1 MISNLL
7 RFSLCR
13 NSLFLEDPFYAVT
26 PEDHSKDMHSA
37 LLKLSNGHLFRIVPN
52 AAVLHLVLGRKR
64 LCDLLH
70 HIRAAGLDHIIPGAD
85 TERRHADASAPVCH
99 NKALKAPLIPEDCSS
114 QVIVICRR
122 HTIDIVVGGHYT
134 VGLCLLHRQF
144 KALQIDFPQGTLG
157 NNVVGIGPQ
166 GLLIIA
172 RKVLHGNAHAVFL
185 DALCR
190 VSPARAVYISCNP
203 ETQRRDLEYLSEQGW
218 KVESIQGVDMFPH
231 TQHIETVALLTRTR
245 AAHGKKHL

>member
-1 MISNLL
+1 
-7 RFSLCR
+7 
-13 NSLFLEDPFYAVT
+13 
-26 PEDHSKDMHSA
+26 MHSA

-122 HTIDIVVGGHYT
+122 HTIDIGMQEVAESSLAKYVQEMAEMGKQQNGN
-134 VGLCLLHRQF
+134 RQ
-144 KALQIDFPQGTLG
+144 
-157 NNVVGIGPQ
+157 
-166 GLLIIA
+166 
-172 RKVLHGNAHAVFL
+172 
-185 DALCR
+185 
-190 VSPARAVYISCNP
+190 
-203 ETQRRDLEYLSEQGW
+203 
-218 KVESIQGVDMFPH
+218 ES
-231 TQHIETVALLTRTR
+231 L
-245 AAHGKKHL
+245 